1 MEDLGV
7 LGGNIRHRR
16 SLKKITVIDEQR
28 IRVIGPQGFDHG
40 RERSEI
46 ARVARNVAKVIE
58 WQEPHMQIGRRKNL
72 QTERQSFLGFLV
84 FQPIFI
90 LPESNATIGRVMGK
104 VSSSVLGI

>member
-1 MEDLGV
+1 MKGLGV

-16 SLKKITVIDEQR
+16 SLKKITVVDEQS

-40 RERSEI
+40 RKRGEI
-46 ARVARNVAKVIE
+46 ARVARNIAEVVE

-72 QTERQSFLGFLV
+72 QTEGQSFLGFLV
-84 FQPIFI
+84 FQPIFS
-90 LPESNATIGRVMGK
+90 LPQSSATIGRVMGK